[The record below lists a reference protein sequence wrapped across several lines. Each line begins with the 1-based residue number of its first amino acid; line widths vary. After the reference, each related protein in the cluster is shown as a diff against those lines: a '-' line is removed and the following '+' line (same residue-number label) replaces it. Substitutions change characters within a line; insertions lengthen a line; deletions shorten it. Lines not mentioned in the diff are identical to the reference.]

1 MNLLRKA
8 WDAWK
13 RIGQFVGDV
22 VARVVLTL
30 FYFTFFAPFGLGMR
44 LWGDPLQIRRRQQ
57 IAWLARSIRD
67 LNLDDARRL
76 F

>member
-1 MNLLRKA
+1 MNLLCRA
-8 WDAWK
+8 WQAWK
-13 RIGQFVGDV
+13 RAGQFIGDA

-44 LWGDPLQIRRRQQ
+44 LWGDRLQIRRRRE
-57 IAWLARSIRD
+57 IAWSARTTHD